1 MKRSSVFYTITF
13 IFALALTSIFLA
25 FLWLM
30 DYDKQNYAREL
41 NAKYSTIARNQLFLM
56 SGIINE
62 KEYERQT
69 GDFKMPEITNER
81 QKEEILANATVL
93 EEISADIGSSA
104 IMIYQNH
111 HYLKV
116 RHVDKVLLL
125 KDNDYQ
131 PYRYDIIKIIFSLVA
146 IILLAA
152 YVFVIRKLKP
162 LRKLK
167 RQIAKFAAG
176 EIDEVQNVSSGND
189 EISEVAEAFYDA
201 VCQIKNLNASRKL
214 FLRNI
219 MHELKTPITKGRL
232 AAEMI
237 EKSKNQERLVSV
249 FIKLENL
256 INEFA
261 AVEQVTSSITLNNTK
276 ICRIDDVIDEAKTRR
291 GRPTL
296 GVLYDNRVAVL
307 MGDFILSSALVG
319 AIALSDL
326 RIMGIVS
333 AIGRELTEGEIRQFE
348 TAEGIILDEATYY
361 DIIFQKTAVLF
372 RSCAE
377 VAAITTEASTEDY
390 DRAAR
395 IGTALGMAF
404 QIRDDIFDYYR
415 SDVGKPTG
423 NDIREGKITLPLLH
437 VLTELQK
444 EGKATPYL
452 ALLSE
457 KPIPPS
463 SIEQLTTLAHEAGGI
478 DYAWKRLYHYIDEAK
493 TLLCSFPESEY
504 RTSLLALADYI
515 AERTI

>member
-69 GDFKMPEITNER
+69 GDFKMPEITNEQ

-116 RHVDKVLLL
+116 QHVDKILLL

-131 PYRYDIIKIIFSLVA
+131 PYRYDIIKIIFLLVA

-176 EIDEVQNVSSGND
+176 EIEEVQNVSSGND

-201 VCQIKNLNASRKL
+201 VSQIKSLNASRKL

-261 AVEQVTSSITLNNTK
+261 AVEQVTSNIALNNTK
-276 ICRIDDVIDEAKTRR
+276 ICRIDDVIDEALDIAMVDPGQVTISK
-291 GRPTL
+291 L
-296 GVLYDNRVAVL
+296 EDVNLNA
-307 MGDFILSSALVG
+307 DFKLL
-319 AIALSDL
+319 AIAAKNMIDNALKYSPNKHVN
-326 RIMGIVS
+326 ITIT
-333 AIGRELTEGEIRQFE
+333 RESIKFINEGERLSKELRHYVEPFTKGESAQKSFGLGLYIVENIIKAHKLTLSYEYKNGLNVFSFE
-348 TAEGIILDEATYY
+348 NLQNI
-361 DIIFQKTAVLF
+361 
-372 RSCAE
+372 
-377 VAAITTEASTEDY
+377 VA
-390 DRAAR
+390 
-395 IGTALGMAF
+395 
-404 QIRDDIFDYYR
+404 
-415 SDVGKPTG
+415 
-423 NDIREGKITLPLLH
+423 
-437 VLTELQK
+437 
-444 EGKATPYL
+444 
-452 ALLSE
+452 
-457 KPIPPS
+457 
-463 SIEQLTTLAHEAGGI
+463 
-478 DYAWKRLYHYIDEAK
+478 
-493 TLLCSFPESEY
+493 
-504 RTSLLALADYI
+504 
-515 AERTI
+515 

>member
-69 GDFKMPEITNER
+69 GDFKMPEITNEQ

-116 RHVDKVLLL
+116 QHVDKILLL

-131 PYRYDIIKIIFSLVA
+131 PYRYDIIKIIFLLVA

-201 VCQIKNLNASRKL
+201 VSQIKNLNASRKL

-261 AVEQVTSSITLNNTK
+261 AVEQVTSNIALNNTK
-276 ICRIDDVIDEAKTRR
+276 ICRIDDVIDEALDIAMVDPGQVTISK
-291 GRPTL
+291 L
-296 GVLYDNRVAVL
+296 EDVSLNA
-307 MGDFILSSALVG
+307 DFKLL
-319 AIALSDL
+319 AIAAKNMIDNALKYSPNKHVN
-326 RIMGIVS
+326 ITIT
-333 AIGRELTEGEIRQFE
+333 RESIKFINEGERLSKELRHYVEPFSQSESAQKSFGLGLYIVENIIKAHKLTLSYEYKNGLNVFSFE
-348 TAEGIILDEATYY
+348 
-361 DIIFQKTAVLF
+361 
-372 RSCAE
+372 
-377 VAAITTEASTEDY
+377 
-390 DRAAR
+390 
-395 IGTALGMAF
+395 
-404 QIRDDIFDYYR
+404 
-415 SDVGKPTG
+415 
-423 NDIREGKITLPLLH
+423 N
-437 VLTELQK
+437 LQNIS
-444 EGKATPYL
+444 A
-452 ALLSE
+452 
-457 KPIPPS
+457 
-463 SIEQLTTLAHEAGGI
+463 
-478 DYAWKRLYHYIDEAK
+478 
-493 TLLCSFPESEY
+493 
-504 RTSLLALADYI
+504 
-515 AERTI
+515 

>member
-56 SGIINE
+56 SGIIHE

-116 RHVDKVLLL
+116 QHVDKVLLL

-201 VCQIKNLNASRKL
+201 VSQITNLNASRKL

-261 AVEQVTSSITLNNTK
+261 AVEQVTSNIALNNTK
-276 ICRIDDVIDEAKTRR
+276 ICRIDDVIDEALDIAMVDPGQVTISK
-291 GRPTL
+291 L
-296 GVLYDNRVAVL
+296 EDVNLNA
-307 MGDFILSSALVG
+307 DFKLL
-319 AIALSDL
+319 AIAAKNMIDNALKYSPNKHVN
-326 RIMGIVS
+326 ITIT
-333 AIGRELTEGEIRQFE
+333 RESIKFINEGERLSKELRHYVEPFTKGESAQKSFGLGLYIVENIIKAHKLTLSYEYKNGLNVFSFE
-348 TAEGIILDEATYY
+348 NLQNI
-361 DIIFQKTAVLF
+361 
-372 RSCAE
+372 
-377 VAAITTEASTEDY
+377 AA
-390 DRAAR
+390 
-395 IGTALGMAF
+395 
-404 QIRDDIFDYYR
+404 
-415 SDVGKPTG
+415 
-423 NDIREGKITLPLLH
+423 
-437 VLTELQK
+437 
-444 EGKATPYL
+444 
-452 ALLSE
+452 
-457 KPIPPS
+457 
-463 SIEQLTTLAHEAGGI
+463 
-478 DYAWKRLYHYIDEAK
+478 
-493 TLLCSFPESEY
+493 
-504 RTSLLALADYI
+504 
-515 AERTI
+515 

>member
-276 ICRIDDVIDEAKTRR
+276 ICSIDDVIDEALDIAMVDPGQVTINK
-291 GRPTL
+291 L
-296 GVLYDNRVAVL
+296 EDVSLNA
-307 MGDFILSSALVG
+307 DFKLL
-319 AIALSDL
+319 AIAAKNMIDNALKYSPNKHVN
-326 RIMGIVS
+326 ITIT
-333 AIGRELTEGEIRQFE
+333 RESIKFINEGERLSKELRHYVEPFTKGESAKKSFGLGLYIVENIIKAHKLTLSYEYKNGLNVFSFE
-348 TAEGIILDEATYY
+348 NLQNI
-361 DIIFQKTAVLF
+361 
-372 RSCAE
+372 
-377 VAAITTEASTEDY
+377 AA
-390 DRAAR
+390 
-395 IGTALGMAF
+395 
-404 QIRDDIFDYYR
+404 
-415 SDVGKPTG
+415 
-423 NDIREGKITLPLLH
+423 
-437 VLTELQK
+437 
-444 EGKATPYL
+444 
-452 ALLSE
+452 
-457 KPIPPS
+457 
-463 SIEQLTTLAHEAGGI
+463 
-478 DYAWKRLYHYIDEAK
+478 
-493 TLLCSFPESEY
+493 
-504 RTSLLALADYI
+504 
-515 AERTI
+515 

>member
-116 RHVDKVLLL
+116 RHVDKILLL

-276 ICRIDDVIDEAKTRR
+276 ICRIDDIIDEALDIAMVDPGQVTISK
-291 GRPTL
+291 L
-296 GVLYDNRVAVL
+296 EDVNLNA
-307 MGDFILSSALVG
+307 DFKLL
-319 AIALSDL
+319 AIAAKNMIDNALKYSPNKHVN
-326 RIMGIVS
+326 ITIT
-333 AIGRELTEGEIRQFE
+333 RESIKFINEGERLSKELRHYVEPFTKGESAKKSFGLGLYIVENIIKAHKLTLSYEYKNGLNVFSFE
-348 TAEGIILDEATYY
+348 NLQNI
-361 DIIFQKTAVLF
+361 
-372 RSCAE
+372 
-377 VAAITTEASTEDY
+377 AA
-390 DRAAR
+390 
-395 IGTALGMAF
+395 
-404 QIRDDIFDYYR
+404 
-415 SDVGKPTG
+415 
-423 NDIREGKITLPLLH
+423 
-437 VLTELQK
+437 
-444 EGKATPYL
+444 
-452 ALLSE
+452 
-457 KPIPPS
+457 
-463 SIEQLTTLAHEAGGI
+463 
-478 DYAWKRLYHYIDEAK
+478 
-493 TLLCSFPESEY
+493 
-504 RTSLLALADYI
+504 
-515 AERTI
+515 

>member
-104 IMIYQNH
+104 IMIYQNY

-116 RHVDKVLLL
+116 QHVDKVLLL

-201 VCQIKNLNASRKL
+201 VCQIKKLNASRKL

-261 AVEQVTSSITLNNTK
+261 AVEQVTSNIALNNTK
-276 ICRIDDVIDEAKTRR
+276 ICRIDDIIDEALDIAMVDPGQVTISKLEDVNLNADFKLLAIAAKNMIDNALKYSPNKHVNITITRESIKFINEGER
-291 GRPTL
+291 LSKELRHYVEPFTKGESAQKSFGLGLYIVENIIKAHKLTL
-296 GVLYDNRVAVL
+296 GYEYKNGLNVFSFENLQN
-307 MGDFILSSALVG
+307 
-319 AIALSDL
+319 IA
-326 RIMGIVS
+326 
-333 AIGRELTEGEIRQFE
+333 A
-348 TAEGIILDEATYY
+348 
-361 DIIFQKTAVLF
+361 
-372 RSCAE
+372 
-377 VAAITTEASTEDY
+377 
-390 DRAAR
+390 
-395 IGTALGMAF
+395 
-404 QIRDDIFDYYR
+404 
-415 SDVGKPTG
+415 
-423 NDIREGKITLPLLH
+423 
-437 VLTELQK
+437 
-444 EGKATPYL
+444 
-452 ALLSE
+452 
-457 KPIPPS
+457 
-463 SIEQLTTLAHEAGGI
+463 
-478 DYAWKRLYHYIDEAK
+478 
-493 TLLCSFPESEY
+493 
-504 RTSLLALADYI
+504 
-515 AERTI
+515 

>member
-116 RHVDKVLLL
+116 QHVDKVLLL

-201 VCQIKNLNASRKL
+201 VSQIKSLNASRKL

-261 AVEQVTSSITLNNTK
+261 AVEQVTSNIALNNTK
-276 ICRIDDVIDEAKTRR
+276 ICRIDDVIDEALDIAMVDPGQVTISKLEDVSLNADFKLLAIAAKNMIDNALKYSPNKHVNITITRESIKFINEGER
-291 GRPTL
+291 LSKELRHYVEPFTKGESAQKSFGLGLYIVENIIKAHKLTL
-296 GVLYDNRVAVL
+296 GYEYKNGLNVFSFENLQN
-307 MGDFILSSALVG
+307 
-319 AIALSDL
+319 IA
-326 RIMGIVS
+326 
-333 AIGRELTEGEIRQFE
+333 A
-348 TAEGIILDEATYY
+348 
-361 DIIFQKTAVLF
+361 
-372 RSCAE
+372 
-377 VAAITTEASTEDY
+377 
-390 DRAAR
+390 
-395 IGTALGMAF
+395 
-404 QIRDDIFDYYR
+404 
-415 SDVGKPTG
+415 
-423 NDIREGKITLPLLH
+423 
-437 VLTELQK
+437 
-444 EGKATPYL
+444 
-452 ALLSE
+452 
-457 KPIPPS
+457 
-463 SIEQLTTLAHEAGGI
+463 
-478 DYAWKRLYHYIDEAK
+478 
-493 TLLCSFPESEY
+493 
-504 RTSLLALADYI
+504 
-515 AERTI
+515 

>member
-69 GDFKMPEITNER
+69 GDFKMPEITNEQ

-116 RHVDKVLLL
+116 QHVDKILLL

-131 PYRYDIIKIIFSLVA
+131 PYRYDIIKIIFLLVA

-201 VCQIKNLNASRKL
+201 VSQIKNLNASRKL

-261 AVEQVTSSITLNNTK
+261 AVEQVTSSIALNNTK
-276 ICRIDDVIDEAKTRR
+276 ICRIDDVIDEALDIAMVDPGQVTISK
-291 GRPTL
+291 L
-296 GVLYDNRVAVL
+296 EDVNLNA
-307 MGDFILSSALVG
+307 DFKLL
-319 AIALSDL
+319 AIAAKNMIDNALKYSPNKHVN
-326 RIMGIVS
+326 ITIT
-333 AIGRELTEGEIRQFE
+333 RESIKFINEGERLSKELRHYVEPFTKGESTQKSFGLGLYIVENIIKAHKLTLSYEYKNGLNVFSFE
-348 TAEGIILDEATYY
+348 NLQNI
-361 DIIFQKTAVLF
+361 
-372 RSCAE
+372 
-377 VAAITTEASTEDY
+377 AA
-390 DRAAR
+390 
-395 IGTALGMAF
+395 
-404 QIRDDIFDYYR
+404 
-415 SDVGKPTG
+415 
-423 NDIREGKITLPLLH
+423 
-437 VLTELQK
+437 
-444 EGKATPYL
+444 
-452 ALLSE
+452 
-457 KPIPPS
+457 
-463 SIEQLTTLAHEAGGI
+463 
-478 DYAWKRLYHYIDEAK
+478 
-493 TLLCSFPESEY
+493 
-504 RTSLLALADYI
+504 
-515 AERTI
+515 

>member
-69 GDFKMPEITNER
+69 GDFKMPEITNEQ

-116 RHVDKVLLL
+116 QHVDKILLL
-125 KDNDYQ
+125 KDKDYQ
-131 PYRYDIIKIIFSLVA
+131 PYRYDIIKIIFLLVA

-201 VCQIKNLNASRKL
+201 VSQIKSLNASRKL

-261 AVEQVTSSITLNNTK
+261 AVEQVTSSIALNNTK
-276 ICRIDDVIDEAKTRR
+276 ICRIDDVIDEALDIAMVDPGQVTISKLEDVSLNADFKLLAIAAKNMIDNALKYSPNKHVNITITRESIKFINEGER
-291 GRPTL
+291 LSKELRHYVEPFTKGESAQKSFGLGLYIVENIIKAHKLTL
-296 GVLYDNRVAVL
+296 GYEYKNGLNVFSFENLQN
-307 MGDFILSSALVG
+307 
-319 AIALSDL
+319 IA
-326 RIMGIVS
+326 
-333 AIGRELTEGEIRQFE
+333 A
-348 TAEGIILDEATYY
+348 
-361 DIIFQKTAVLF
+361 
-372 RSCAE
+372 
-377 VAAITTEASTEDY
+377 
-390 DRAAR
+390 
-395 IGTALGMAF
+395 
-404 QIRDDIFDYYR
+404 
-415 SDVGKPTG
+415 
-423 NDIREGKITLPLLH
+423 
-437 VLTELQK
+437 
-444 EGKATPYL
+444 
-452 ALLSE
+452 
-457 KPIPPS
+457 
-463 SIEQLTTLAHEAGGI
+463 
-478 DYAWKRLYHYIDEAK
+478 
-493 TLLCSFPESEY
+493 
-504 RTSLLALADYI
+504 
-515 AERTI
+515 

>member
-69 GDFKMPEITNER
+69 GDFKMPEITNEQ

-116 RHVDKVLLL
+116 QHVDKVLLL

-189 EISEVAEAFYDA
+189 EISEVAEAFYDS

-214 FLRNI
+214 FLR

-261 AVEQVTSSITLNNTK
+261 AVEQVTSSIALNNTK
-276 ICRIDDVIDEAKTRR
+276 ICRIDDVIDEALDIAMVDPGQVTISK
-291 GRPTL
+291 L
-296 GVLYDNRVAVL
+296 EDVNLNA
-307 MGDFILSSALVG
+307 DFKLL
-319 AIALSDL
+319 AIAAKNMIDNALKYSPNKHVN
-326 RIMGIVS
+326 ITIT
-333 AIGRELTEGEIRQFE
+333 RESIKFINEGERLSKELRHYVEPFTKGESAKKSFGLGLYIVENIIKAHKLTLSYEYKNGLNVFSFE
-348 TAEGIILDEATYY
+348 NLQNI
-361 DIIFQKTAVLF
+361 
-372 RSCAE
+372 
-377 VAAITTEASTEDY
+377 AA
-390 DRAAR
+390 
-395 IGTALGMAF
+395 
-404 QIRDDIFDYYR
+404 
-415 SDVGKPTG
+415 
-423 NDIREGKITLPLLH
+423 
-437 VLTELQK
+437 
-444 EGKATPYL
+444 
-452 ALLSE
+452 
-457 KPIPPS
+457 
-463 SIEQLTTLAHEAGGI
+463 
-478 DYAWKRLYHYIDEAK
+478 
-493 TLLCSFPESEY
+493 
-504 RTSLLALADYI
+504 
-515 AERTI
+515 

>member
-116 RHVDKVLLL
+116 QHVDKVLLL

-201 VCQIKNLNASRKL
+201 VSQIKNLNASRKL

-261 AVEQVTSSITLNNTK
+261 AVEQVTSNIALNNTK
-276 ICRIDDVIDEAKTRR
+276 ICRIDDVIDEALDIAMVDPGQVTISK
-291 GRPTL
+291 L
-296 GVLYDNRVAVL
+296 EDVNLNA
-307 MGDFILSSALVG
+307 DFKLL
-319 AIALSDL
+319 AIAAKNMIDNAVKYSPNKHVN
-326 RIMGIVS
+326 ITIT
-333 AIGRELTEGEIRQFE
+333 RESIKFINEGERLSKELRHYVEPFTKGESAQKSFGLGLYIVENIIKAHKLTLSYEYKNELNVFSFE
-348 TAEGIILDEATYY
+348 NLQNI
-361 DIIFQKTAVLF
+361 
-372 RSCAE
+372 
-377 VAAITTEASTEDY
+377 AA
-390 DRAAR
+390 
-395 IGTALGMAF
+395 
-404 QIRDDIFDYYR
+404 
-415 SDVGKPTG
+415 
-423 NDIREGKITLPLLH
+423 
-437 VLTELQK
+437 
-444 EGKATPYL
+444 
-452 ALLSE
+452 
-457 KPIPPS
+457 
-463 SIEQLTTLAHEAGGI
+463 
-478 DYAWKRLYHYIDEAK
+478 
-493 TLLCSFPESEY
+493 
-504 RTSLLALADYI
+504 
-515 AERTI
+515 

>member
-69 GDFKMPEITNER
+69 GDFKMPEITNEQ

-116 RHVDKVLLL
+116 QHVDKILLL

-131 PYRYDIIKIIFSLVA
+131 PYRYDIIKIIFLLVA

-201 VCQIKNLNASRKL
+201 VSQIKNLNASRKL

-261 AVEQVTSSITLNNTK
+261 AVEQVTSNIALNNTK
-276 ICRIDDVIDEAKTRR
+276 ICRIDDVIDEALDIAMVDPGQVTISKLEDVSLNADFKLLAIAAKNMIDNALKYSPNKHVNITITRESIKFINEGER
-291 GRPTL
+291 LSKELRHYVEPFTKGESAQKSFGLGLYIVENIIKAHKLTL
-296 GVLYDNRVAVL
+296 GYEYKNGLNVFSFENLQN
-307 MGDFILSSALVG
+307 
-319 AIALSDL
+319 IA
-326 RIMGIVS
+326 
-333 AIGRELTEGEIRQFE
+333 A
-348 TAEGIILDEATYY
+348 
-361 DIIFQKTAVLF
+361 
-372 RSCAE
+372 
-377 VAAITTEASTEDY
+377 
-390 DRAAR
+390 
-395 IGTALGMAF
+395 
-404 QIRDDIFDYYR
+404 
-415 SDVGKPTG
+415 
-423 NDIREGKITLPLLH
+423 
-437 VLTELQK
+437 
-444 EGKATPYL
+444 
-452 ALLSE
+452 
-457 KPIPPS
+457 
-463 SIEQLTTLAHEAGGI
+463 
-478 DYAWKRLYHYIDEAK
+478 
-493 TLLCSFPESEY
+493 
-504 RTSLLALADYI
+504 
-515 AERTI
+515 

>member
-69 GDFKMPEITNER
+69 GDFKMPEITNEQ

-116 RHVDKVLLL
+116 QHVDKILLL

-131 PYRYDIIKIIFSLVA
+131 PYRYDIIKIIFLLVA

-201 VCQIKNLNASRKL
+201 VSQIKNLNASRKL

-261 AVEQVTSSITLNNTK
+261 AVEQVTSNIALNNTK
-276 ICRIDDVIDEAKTRR
+276 ICRIDDVIDEALDIAMVDPGQVTISK
-291 GRPTL
+291 L
-296 GVLYDNRVAVL
+296 EDVNLNA
-307 MGDFILSSALVG
+307 DFKLL
-319 AIALSDL
+319 AIAAKNMIDNALKYSPNKHVNITITRESIKFINKGERLSKEL
-326 RIMGIVS
+326 RHYVEPFTKGESAQKSFGLGLYIVENIIKAHKLTLSYEYKNGLNVFSFENLQNIS
-333 AIGRELTEGEIRQFE
+333 A
-348 TAEGIILDEATYY
+348 
-361 DIIFQKTAVLF
+361 
-372 RSCAE
+372 
-377 VAAITTEASTEDY
+377 
-390 DRAAR
+390 
-395 IGTALGMAF
+395 
-404 QIRDDIFDYYR
+404 
-415 SDVGKPTG
+415 
-423 NDIREGKITLPLLH
+423 
-437 VLTELQK
+437 
-444 EGKATPYL
+444 
-452 ALLSE
+452 
-457 KPIPPS
+457 
-463 SIEQLTTLAHEAGGI
+463 
-478 DYAWKRLYHYIDEAK
+478 
-493 TLLCSFPESEY
+493 
-504 RTSLLALADYI
+504 
-515 AERTI
+515 

>member
-69 GDFKMPEITNER
+69 GDFKMPEITNEQ

-116 RHVDKVLLL
+116 QHVDKILLL

-131 PYRYDIIKIIFSLVA
+131 PYRYDIIKIIFLLVA

-201 VCQIKNLNASRKL
+201 VSQIKNLNASRKL

-261 AVEQVTSSITLNNTK
+261 AVEQVTSSIALNNTK
-276 ICRIDDVIDEAKTRR
+276 ICRIDDVIDEALDIAMVDPGQVTISK
-291 GRPTL
+291 L
-296 GVLYDNRVAVL
+296 EDVNLNA
-307 MGDFILSSALVG
+307 DFKLL
-319 AIALSDL
+319 AIAAKNMIDNALKYSPNKHVN
-326 RIMGIVS
+326 ITIT
-333 AIGRELTEGEIRQFE
+333 RESIKFINEGERLSKELRHYVEPFTKGESAQKSFGLGLYIVENIIKAHKLTLSYEYKNGLNVFSFE
-348 TAEGIILDEATYY
+348 NLQNI
-361 DIIFQKTAVLF
+361 
-372 RSCAE
+372 
-377 VAAITTEASTEDY
+377 AA
-390 DRAAR
+390 
-395 IGTALGMAF
+395 
-404 QIRDDIFDYYR
+404 
-415 SDVGKPTG
+415 
-423 NDIREGKITLPLLH
+423 
-437 VLTELQK
+437 
-444 EGKATPYL
+444 
-452 ALLSE
+452 
-457 KPIPPS
+457 
-463 SIEQLTTLAHEAGGI
+463 
-478 DYAWKRLYHYIDEAK
+478 
-493 TLLCSFPESEY
+493 
-504 RTSLLALADYI
+504 
-515 AERTI
+515 

>member
-69 GDFKMPEITNER
+69 GDFKMPEITNEQ

-116 RHVDKVLLL
+116 QHVDKTLLL

-131 PYRYDIIKIIFSLVA
+131 PYRYDIIKIIFLLVA

-176 EIDEVQNVSSGND
+176 EIDEVQNISSGND

-237 EKSKNQERLVSV
+237 EKNKNQERLVSV

-261 AVEQVTSSITLNNTK
+261 AVEQVTSNIALNNTK
-276 ICRIDDVIDEAKTRR
+276 ICRIDDVIDEALDIAMVDPGQVTISK
-291 GRPTL
+291 L
-296 GVLYDNRVAVL
+296 EDVNLNA
-307 MGDFILSSALVG
+307 DFKLL
-319 AIALSDL
+319 AIAAKNMIDNALKYSPNKHVN
-326 RIMGIVS
+326 ITIT
-333 AIGRELTEGEIRQFE
+333 RESIKFINEGERLSKELRHYVEPFTKGESAQKSFGLGLYIVENIIKAHKLTLSYEYKNGLNVFSFE
-348 TAEGIILDEATYY
+348 NLQNI
-361 DIIFQKTAVLF
+361 
-372 RSCAE
+372 
-377 VAAITTEASTEDY
+377 AA
-390 DRAAR
+390 
-395 IGTALGMAF
+395 
-404 QIRDDIFDYYR
+404 
-415 SDVGKPTG
+415 
-423 NDIREGKITLPLLH
+423 
-437 VLTELQK
+437 
-444 EGKATPYL
+444 
-452 ALLSE
+452 
-457 KPIPPS
+457 
-463 SIEQLTTLAHEAGGI
+463 
-478 DYAWKRLYHYIDEAK
+478 
-493 TLLCSFPESEY
+493 
-504 RTSLLALADYI
+504 
-515 AERTI
+515 

>member
-69 GDFKMPEITNER
+69 GDFKMPEITNEQ

-116 RHVDKVLLL
+116 QHVDKVLLL

-201 VCQIKNLNASRKL
+201 VSQIKNLNASRKL

-261 AVEQVTSSITLNNTK
+261 AVEQVTSNIALNNTK
-276 ICRIDDVIDEAKTRR
+276 ICRIDDVIDEALDIAMVDPGQVTISK
-291 GRPTL
+291 L
-296 GVLYDNRVAVL
+296 EDVNLNA
-307 MGDFILSSALVG
+307 DFKLL
-319 AIALSDL
+319 AIAAKNMIDNALKYSPNK
-326 RIMGIVS
+326 RVNITIT
-333 AIGRELTEGEIRQFE
+333 RESIKFINEGERLSKELRHYVEPFTKGESAQKSFGLGLYIVENIIKAHKLTLSYEYKNGLNVFSFE
-348 TAEGIILDEATYY
+348 NLQNI
-361 DIIFQKTAVLF
+361 
-372 RSCAE
+372 
-377 VAAITTEASTEDY
+377 AA
-390 DRAAR
+390 
-395 IGTALGMAF
+395 
-404 QIRDDIFDYYR
+404 
-415 SDVGKPTG
+415 
-423 NDIREGKITLPLLH
+423 
-437 VLTELQK
+437 
-444 EGKATPYL
+444 
-452 ALLSE
+452 
-457 KPIPPS
+457 
-463 SIEQLTTLAHEAGGI
+463 
-478 DYAWKRLYHYIDEAK
+478 
-493 TLLCSFPESEY
+493 
-504 RTSLLALADYI
+504 
-515 AERTI
+515 

>member
-69 GDFKMPEITNER
+69 GDFKMPEITNEQ

-116 RHVDKVLLL
+116 QHVDKVLLL

-261 AVEQVTSSITLNNTK
+261 AVEQVTSNIALNNTK
-276 ICRIDDVIDEAKTRR
+276 ICRIDDVIDEALDIAMVDPGQVTISKLEDVSLNADFKLLAIAAKNMIDNALKYSPNKHVNITITRESIKFINEGER
-291 GRPTL
+291 LSKELRHYVEPFTKGESAQKSFGLGLYIVENIIKAHKLTL
-296 GVLYDNRVAVL
+296 GYEYKNGLNVFSFENLQN
-307 MGDFILSSALVG
+307 
-319 AIALSDL
+319 IA
-326 RIMGIVS
+326 
-333 AIGRELTEGEIRQFE
+333 A
-348 TAEGIILDEATYY
+348 
-361 DIIFQKTAVLF
+361 
-372 RSCAE
+372 
-377 VAAITTEASTEDY
+377 
-390 DRAAR
+390 
-395 IGTALGMAF
+395 
-404 QIRDDIFDYYR
+404 
-415 SDVGKPTG
+415 
-423 NDIREGKITLPLLH
+423 
-437 VLTELQK
+437 
-444 EGKATPYL
+444 
-452 ALLSE
+452 
-457 KPIPPS
+457 
-463 SIEQLTTLAHEAGGI
+463 
-478 DYAWKRLYHYIDEAK
+478 
-493 TLLCSFPESEY
+493 
-504 RTSLLALADYI
+504 
-515 AERTI
+515 

>member
-13 IFALALTSIFLA
+13 IFTLALTSIFLA

-116 RHVDKVLLL
+116 QHVDKVLLL

-201 VCQIKNLNASRKL
+201 VSQIKNLNASRKL

-261 AVEQVTSSITLNNTK
+261 AVEQVTSNIALNNTK
-276 ICRIDDVIDEAKTRR
+276 ICRIDDVIDEALDIAMVDPGQVTISK
-291 GRPTL
+291 L
-296 GVLYDNRVAVL
+296 EDVNLKA
-307 MGDFILSSALVG
+307 DFKLL
-319 AIALSDL
+319 AIAAKNMIDNALKYSPNKHVN
-326 RIMGIVS
+326 ITIT
-333 AIGRELTEGEIRQFE
+333 RESIKFINEGERLSKELRHYVEPFTKGESAQKSFGLGLYIVENIIKAHKLTLSYEYKNGLNVFSFE
-348 TAEGIILDEATYY
+348 NLQNI
-361 DIIFQKTAVLF
+361 
-372 RSCAE
+372 
-377 VAAITTEASTEDY
+377 AA
-390 DRAAR
+390 
-395 IGTALGMAF
+395 
-404 QIRDDIFDYYR
+404 
-415 SDVGKPTG
+415 
-423 NDIREGKITLPLLH
+423 
-437 VLTELQK
+437 
-444 EGKATPYL
+444 
-452 ALLSE
+452 
-457 KPIPPS
+457 
-463 SIEQLTTLAHEAGGI
+463 
-478 DYAWKRLYHYIDEAK
+478 
-493 TLLCSFPESEY
+493 
-504 RTSLLALADYI
+504 
-515 AERTI
+515 

>member
-69 GDFKMPEITNER
+69 GDFKMPEITNEQ

-116 RHVDKVLLL
+116 QHVDKILLL

-201 VCQIKNLNASRKL
+201 VSQIKNLNASRKL

-261 AVEQVTSSITLNNTK
+261 AVEQVTSSIALNNTK
-276 ICRIDDVIDEAKTRR
+276 ICRIDDVIDEALDIAMVDPGQVTISK
-291 GRPTL
+291 L
-296 GVLYDNRVAVL
+296 EDVNLNA
-307 MGDFILSSALVG
+307 DFKLL
-319 AIALSDL
+319 AIAAKNMIDNALKYSPNKHVN
-326 RIMGIVS
+326 ITIT
-333 AIGRELTEGEIRQFE
+333 RESIKFINEGERLSKELRHYVEPFTKGESAQKSFGLGLYIVENIIKAHKLTLSYEYKNGLNVFSFE
-348 TAEGIILDEATYY
+348 NLQNI
-361 DIIFQKTAVLF
+361 
-372 RSCAE
+372 
-377 VAAITTEASTEDY
+377 AA
-390 DRAAR
+390 
-395 IGTALGMAF
+395 
-404 QIRDDIFDYYR
+404 
-415 SDVGKPTG
+415 
-423 NDIREGKITLPLLH
+423 
-437 VLTELQK
+437 
-444 EGKATPYL
+444 
-452 ALLSE
+452 
-457 KPIPPS
+457 
-463 SIEQLTTLAHEAGGI
+463 
-478 DYAWKRLYHYIDEAK
+478 
-493 TLLCSFPESEY
+493 
-504 RTSLLALADYI
+504 
-515 AERTI
+515 

>member
-116 RHVDKVLLL
+116 QHVDKVLLL

-201 VCQIKNLNASRKL
+201 VSQIKNLNASRKL

-261 AVEQVTSSITLNNTK
+261 AVEQVTSSIALNNTK
-276 ICRIDDVIDEAKTRR
+276 ICRIDDVIDEALDIAMVDPGQVTISKLEDVSLNADFKLLAIAAKNMIDNALKYSPNKHVNITITRESIKFINEGER
-291 GRPTL
+291 LSKELRHYVEPFTKGESAQKSFGLGLYIVENIIKAHKLTL
-296 GVLYDNRVAVL
+296 GYEYKNGLNVFSFENLQN
-307 MGDFILSSALVG
+307 
-319 AIALSDL
+319 IA
-326 RIMGIVS
+326 
-333 AIGRELTEGEIRQFE
+333 A
-348 TAEGIILDEATYY
+348 
-361 DIIFQKTAVLF
+361 
-372 RSCAE
+372 
-377 VAAITTEASTEDY
+377 
-390 DRAAR
+390 
-395 IGTALGMAF
+395 
-404 QIRDDIFDYYR
+404 
-415 SDVGKPTG
+415 
-423 NDIREGKITLPLLH
+423 
-437 VLTELQK
+437 
-444 EGKATPYL
+444 
-452 ALLSE
+452 
-457 KPIPPS
+457 
-463 SIEQLTTLAHEAGGI
+463 
-478 DYAWKRLYHYIDEAK
+478 
-493 TLLCSFPESEY
+493 
-504 RTSLLALADYI
+504 
-515 AERTI
+515 

>member
-69 GDFKMPEITNER
+69 GDFKMPEITNEQ

-116 RHVDKVLLL
+116 QHVDKILLL

-131 PYRYDIIKIIFSLVA
+131 PYRYDIIKIIFLLVA

-261 AVEQVTSSITLNNTK
+261 AVEQVTSSIALNNTK
-276 ICRIDDVIDEAKTRR
+276 ICRIDDVIDEALDIAMVDPGQVTISK
-291 GRPTL
+291 L
-296 GVLYDNRVAVL
+296 EDVSLNA
-307 MGDFILSSALVG
+307 DFKLL
-319 AIALSDL
+319 AIAAKNMIDNALKYSPNKHVN
-326 RIMGIVS
+326 ITIT
-333 AIGRELTEGEIRQFE
+333 RESIKFINEGERLSKELRHYVEPFTKGESAQKSFGLGLYIVENIIKAHKLTLSYEYKNGLNVFSFE
-348 TAEGIILDEATYY
+348 NLQNI
-361 DIIFQKTAVLF
+361 
-372 RSCAE
+372 
-377 VAAITTEASTEDY
+377 AA
-390 DRAAR
+390 
-395 IGTALGMAF
+395 
-404 QIRDDIFDYYR
+404 
-415 SDVGKPTG
+415 
-423 NDIREGKITLPLLH
+423 
-437 VLTELQK
+437 
-444 EGKATPYL
+444 
-452 ALLSE
+452 
-457 KPIPPS
+457 
-463 SIEQLTTLAHEAGGI
+463 
-478 DYAWKRLYHYIDEAK
+478 
-493 TLLCSFPESEY
+493 
-504 RTSLLALADYI
+504 
-515 AERTI
+515 

>member
-116 RHVDKVLLL
+116 QHVDKVLLL

-167 RQIAKFAAG
+167 RQIARFAAG

-201 VCQIKNLNASRKL
+201 VSQIKNLNASRKL

-261 AVEQVTSSITLNNTK
+261 AVEQVTSSIALNNTK
-276 ICRIDDVIDEAKTRR
+276 ICRIDDVIDEALDIAMVDPGQVTISKLEDVSLNADFKLLAIAAKNMIDNALKYSPNKHVNITITRESIKFINEGER
-291 GRPTL
+291 LSKELRHYVEPFTKGESAQKSFGLGLYIVENIIKAHKLTL
-296 GVLYDNRVAVL
+296 GYEYKNGLNVFSFENLQN
-307 MGDFILSSALVG
+307 
-319 AIALSDL
+319 IA
-326 RIMGIVS
+326 
-333 AIGRELTEGEIRQFE
+333 A
-348 TAEGIILDEATYY
+348 
-361 DIIFQKTAVLF
+361 
-372 RSCAE
+372 
-377 VAAITTEASTEDY
+377 
-390 DRAAR
+390 
-395 IGTALGMAF
+395 
-404 QIRDDIFDYYR
+404 
-415 SDVGKPTG
+415 
-423 NDIREGKITLPLLH
+423 
-437 VLTELQK
+437 
-444 EGKATPYL
+444 
-452 ALLSE
+452 
-457 KPIPPS
+457 
-463 SIEQLTTLAHEAGGI
+463 
-478 DYAWKRLYHYIDEAK
+478 
-493 TLLCSFPESEY
+493 
-504 RTSLLALADYI
+504 
-515 AERTI
+515 

>member
-69 GDFKMPEITNER
+69 GDFKMPEITNEQ

-116 RHVDKVLLL
+116 QHVDKILLL

-131 PYRYDIIKIIFSLVA
+131 PYRYDIIKIIFLLVA

-261 AVEQVTSSITLNNTK
+261 AVEQVTSNIALNNTK
-276 ICRIDDVIDEAKTRR
+276 ICRIDDVIDEALDIAMVDPGQVTISKLEDVNLNADFKLLAIAAKNMIDNALKYSPNKRVNITITRESIKFINEGER
-291 GRPTL
+291 LSKELRHYVEPFTKGESAQKSFGLGLYIVENIIKAHKLTL
-296 GVLYDNRVAVL
+296 GYEYKNGLNVFSFENLQN
-307 MGDFILSSALVG
+307 
-319 AIALSDL
+319 IA
-326 RIMGIVS
+326 
-333 AIGRELTEGEIRQFE
+333 A
-348 TAEGIILDEATYY
+348 
-361 DIIFQKTAVLF
+361 
-372 RSCAE
+372 
-377 VAAITTEASTEDY
+377 
-390 DRAAR
+390 
-395 IGTALGMAF
+395 
-404 QIRDDIFDYYR
+404 
-415 SDVGKPTG
+415 
-423 NDIREGKITLPLLH
+423 
-437 VLTELQK
+437 
-444 EGKATPYL
+444 
-452 ALLSE
+452 
-457 KPIPPS
+457 
-463 SIEQLTTLAHEAGGI
+463 
-478 DYAWKRLYHYIDEAK
+478 
-493 TLLCSFPESEY
+493 
-504 RTSLLALADYI
+504 
-515 AERTI
+515 

>member
-116 RHVDKVLLL
+116 RHVDKILLL

-131 PYRYDIIKIIFSLVA
+131 PYRYDIIKIIFLLVA

-201 VCQIKNLNASRKL
+201 VSQIKNLNASRKL

-261 AVEQVTSSITLNNTK
+261 AVEQVTSNIALNNTK
-276 ICRIDDVIDEAKTRR
+276 ICRIDDVIDEALDIAMVDPGQVTISK
-291 GRPTL
+291 L
-296 GVLYDNRVAVL
+296 EDVNLNA
-307 MGDFILSSALVG
+307 DFKLL
-319 AIALSDL
+319 AIAAKNMIDNALKYSPNKHVN
-326 RIMGIVS
+326 ITIT
-333 AIGRELTEGEIRQFE
+333 RESIKFINEGERLSKELRHYVEPFTKGESAKKSFGLGLYIVENIIKAHKLTLSYEYKNGLNVFSFE
-348 TAEGIILDEATYY
+348 NLQNI
-361 DIIFQKTAVLF
+361 
-372 RSCAE
+372 
-377 VAAITTEASTEDY
+377 AA
-390 DRAAR
+390 
-395 IGTALGMAF
+395 
-404 QIRDDIFDYYR
+404 
-415 SDVGKPTG
+415 
-423 NDIREGKITLPLLH
+423 
-437 VLTELQK
+437 
-444 EGKATPYL
+444 
-452 ALLSE
+452 
-457 KPIPPS
+457 
-463 SIEQLTTLAHEAGGI
+463 
-478 DYAWKRLYHYIDEAK
+478 
-493 TLLCSFPESEY
+493 
-504 RTSLLALADYI
+504 
-515 AERTI
+515 

>member
-69 GDFKMPEITNER
+69 GDFKMPEITNEQ

-116 RHVDKVLLL
+116 QHVDKILLL

-201 VCQIKNLNASRKL
+201 VSQIKNLNASRKL

-276 ICRIDDVIDEAKTRR
+276 ICRIDDVIDEALDIAMVDPGQVTISK
-291 GRPTL
+291 L
-296 GVLYDNRVAVL
+296 EDVNLNA
-307 MGDFILSSALVG
+307 DFKLL
-319 AIALSDL
+319 AIAAKNMIDNALKYSPNKHVN
-326 RIMGIVS
+326 ITIT
-333 AIGRELTEGEIRQFE
+333 RESIKFINEGERLSKELRHYVEPFTKGESAQKSFGLGLYIVENIIKAHKLTLSYEYKNGLNVFSFE
-348 TAEGIILDEATYY
+348 NLQNI
-361 DIIFQKTAVLF
+361 
-372 RSCAE
+372 
-377 VAAITTEASTEDY
+377 AA
-390 DRAAR
+390 
-395 IGTALGMAF
+395 
-404 QIRDDIFDYYR
+404 
-415 SDVGKPTG
+415 
-423 NDIREGKITLPLLH
+423 
-437 VLTELQK
+437 
-444 EGKATPYL
+444 
-452 ALLSE
+452 
-457 KPIPPS
+457 
-463 SIEQLTTLAHEAGGI
+463 
-478 DYAWKRLYHYIDEAK
+478 
-493 TLLCSFPESEY
+493 
-504 RTSLLALADYI
+504 
-515 AERTI
+515 

>member
-1 MKRSSVFYTITF
+1 M
-13 IFALALTSIFLA
+13 A

-69 GDFKMPEITNER
+69 GDFKMPEITNEQ

-116 RHVDKVLLL
+116 QHVDKILLL

-131 PYRYDIIKIIFSLVA
+131 PYRYDIIKIIFLLVA

-201 VCQIKNLNASRKL
+201 VSQIKSLNASRKL

-261 AVEQVTSSITLNNTK
+261 AVEQVTSNIALNNTK
-276 ICRIDDVIDEAKTRR
+276 ICRIDDIIDEALDIAMVDPGQVTISK
-291 GRPTL
+291 L
-296 GVLYDNRVAVL
+296 EDVNLNA
-307 MGDFILSSALVG
+307 DFKLL
-319 AIALSDL
+319 AIAAKNMIDNALKYSPNKHVN
-326 RIMGIVS
+326 ITIT
-333 AIGRELTEGEIRQFE
+333 RESIKFINEGERLSKELRHYVEPFTKGESAQKSFGLGLYIVENIIKAHKLTLSYEYKNGLNVFSFE
-348 TAEGIILDEATYY
+348 NLQNI
-361 DIIFQKTAVLF
+361 
-372 RSCAE
+372 
-377 VAAITTEASTEDY
+377 AA
-390 DRAAR
+390 
-395 IGTALGMAF
+395 
-404 QIRDDIFDYYR
+404 
-415 SDVGKPTG
+415 
-423 NDIREGKITLPLLH
+423 
-437 VLTELQK
+437 
-444 EGKATPYL
+444 
-452 ALLSE
+452 
-457 KPIPPS
+457 
-463 SIEQLTTLAHEAGGI
+463 
-478 DYAWKRLYHYIDEAK
+478 
-493 TLLCSFPESEY
+493 
-504 RTSLLALADYI
+504 
-515 AERTI
+515 

>member
-69 GDFKMPEITNER
+69 GDFKMPEITNEQ

-116 RHVDKVLLL
+116 QHVDKVLLL

-131 PYRYDIIKIIFSLVA
+131 PYRYDIIKIIFLLVA

-201 VCQIKNLNASRKL
+201 VSQIKNLNASRKL

-261 AVEQVTSSITLNNTK
+261 AVEQVTSNIALNNTK
-276 ICRIDDVIDEAKTRR
+276 ICRIDDVIDEALDIAMVDPGQVTISK
-291 GRPTL
+291 L
-296 GVLYDNRVAVL
+296 EDVNLNA
-307 MGDFILSSALVG
+307 DFKLL
-319 AIALSDL
+319 AIAAKNMIDNALKYSPNKHVN
-326 RIMGIVS
+326 ITIT
-333 AIGRELTEGEIRQFE
+333 RESIKFINEGERLSKELRHYVEPFTKGESAQKSFGLGLYIVENIIKAHKLTLSYEYKNGLNVFSFE
-348 TAEGIILDEATYY
+348 NLQNI
-361 DIIFQKTAVLF
+361 
-372 RSCAE
+372 
-377 VAAITTEASTEDY
+377 AA
-390 DRAAR
+390 
-395 IGTALGMAF
+395 
-404 QIRDDIFDYYR
+404 
-415 SDVGKPTG
+415 
-423 NDIREGKITLPLLH
+423 
-437 VLTELQK
+437 
-444 EGKATPYL
+444 
-452 ALLSE
+452 
-457 KPIPPS
+457 
-463 SIEQLTTLAHEAGGI
+463 
-478 DYAWKRLYHYIDEAK
+478 
-493 TLLCSFPESEY
+493 
-504 RTSLLALADYI
+504 
-515 AERTI
+515 

>member
-69 GDFKMPEITNER
+69 GDFKMPEITNEQ
-81 QKEEILANATVL
+81 QKEEILTNATVL

-116 RHVDKVLLL
+116 QHVDKILLL

-131 PYRYDIIKIIFSLVA
+131 PYRYDIIKIIFLLVA

-201 VCQIKNLNASRKL
+201 VSQIKNLNASRKL

-261 AVEQVTSSITLNNTK
+261 AVEQVTSNIALNNTK
-276 ICRIDDVIDEAKTRR
+276 ICRIDDVIDEALDIAMVDPGQVTISKLEDVNLNADFKLLAIAAKNMIDNALKYSPNKHVNITITRESIKFINEGER
-291 GRPTL
+291 LSKELRHYVEPFTKGESAQKSFGLGLYIVENIIKAHKLTL
-296 GVLYDNRVAVL
+296 GYEYKNGLNVFSFENLQNIAV
-307 MGDFILSSALVG
+307 
-319 AIALSDL
+319 
-326 RIMGIVS
+326 
-333 AIGRELTEGEIRQFE
+333 
-348 TAEGIILDEATYY
+348 
-361 DIIFQKTAVLF
+361 
-372 RSCAE
+372 
-377 VAAITTEASTEDY
+377 
-390 DRAAR
+390 
-395 IGTALGMAF
+395 
-404 QIRDDIFDYYR
+404 
-415 SDVGKPTG
+415 
-423 NDIREGKITLPLLH
+423 
-437 VLTELQK
+437 
-444 EGKATPYL
+444 
-452 ALLSE
+452 
-457 KPIPPS
+457 
-463 SIEQLTTLAHEAGGI
+463 
-478 DYAWKRLYHYIDEAK
+478 
-493 TLLCSFPESEY
+493 
-504 RTSLLALADYI
+504 
-515 AERTI
+515 

>member
-69 GDFKMPEITNER
+69 GDFKMPEITNEQ
-81 QKEEILANATVL
+81 QKEKILANATVL

-116 RHVDKVLLL
+116 QHVDKILLL

-131 PYRYDIIKIIFSLVA
+131 PYRYDIIKIIFLLVA

-201 VCQIKNLNASRKL
+201 VSQIKNLNASRKL

-261 AVEQVTSSITLNNTK
+261 AVEQVTSNIALNNTK
-276 ICRIDDVIDEAKTRR
+276 ICRIDDVIDEALDIAMVDPGQVTISK
-291 GRPTL
+291 L
-296 GVLYDNRVAVL
+296 EDVSLNA
-307 MGDFILSSALVG
+307 DFKLL
-319 AIALSDL
+319 AIAAKNMIDNALKYSPNKHVN
-326 RIMGIVS
+326 ITIT
-333 AIGRELTEGEIRQFE
+333 RESIKFINEGERLSKELRHYVEPFTKGESAQKSFGLGLYIVENIIKAHKLTLSYEYKNGLNVFSFE
-348 TAEGIILDEATYY
+348 
-361 DIIFQKTAVLF
+361 
-372 RSCAE
+372 
-377 VAAITTEASTEDY
+377 
-390 DRAAR
+390 
-395 IGTALGMAF
+395 
-404 QIRDDIFDYYR
+404 
-415 SDVGKPTG
+415 
-423 NDIREGKITLPLLH
+423 N
-437 VLTELQK
+437 LQNIS
-444 EGKATPYL
+444 A
-452 ALLSE
+452 
-457 KPIPPS
+457 
-463 SIEQLTTLAHEAGGI
+463 
-478 DYAWKRLYHYIDEAK
+478 
-493 TLLCSFPESEY
+493 
-504 RTSLLALADYI
+504 
-515 AERTI
+515 

>member
-116 RHVDKVLLL
+116 QHVDKVLLL

-167 RQIAKFAAG
+167 RKIAKFAAG

-201 VCQIKNLNASRKL
+201 VSQIKNLNASRKL

-261 AVEQVTSSITLNNTK
+261 AVEQVTSNIALNNTK
-276 ICRIDDVIDEAKTRR
+276 ICRIDDVIDEALDIAMVDPGQVTISK
-291 GRPTL
+291 L
-296 GVLYDNRVAVL
+296 EDVNLNA
-307 MGDFILSSALVG
+307 DFKLL
-319 AIALSDL
+319 AIAAKNMIDNALKYSPNKHVN
-326 RIMGIVS
+326 ITIT
-333 AIGRELTEGEIRQFE
+333 RESIKFINEGERLSKELRHYVEPFTKGESAQKSFGLGLYIVENIIKAHKLTLSYEYKNGLNVFSFE
-348 TAEGIILDEATYY
+348 NLQNI
-361 DIIFQKTAVLF
+361 
-372 RSCAE
+372 
-377 VAAITTEASTEDY
+377 AA
-390 DRAAR
+390 
-395 IGTALGMAF
+395 
-404 QIRDDIFDYYR
+404 
-415 SDVGKPTG
+415 
-423 NDIREGKITLPLLH
+423 
-437 VLTELQK
+437 
-444 EGKATPYL
+444 
-452 ALLSE
+452 
-457 KPIPPS
+457 
-463 SIEQLTTLAHEAGGI
+463 
-478 DYAWKRLYHYIDEAK
+478 
-493 TLLCSFPESEY
+493 
-504 RTSLLALADYI
+504 
-515 AERTI
+515 

>member
-116 RHVDKVLLL
+116 RHVDKILLL

-261 AVEQVTSSITLNNTK
+261 AVEQVTSSIALNNTK
-276 ICRIDDVIDEAKTRR
+276 ICRIDDIIDEAMDIAMVDPGQVTISK
-291 GRPTL
+291 L
-296 GVLYDNRVAVL
+296 EDVNLNA
-307 MGDFILSSALVG
+307 DFKLL
-319 AIALSDL
+319 AIAAKNMIDNALKYSPNKHVN
-326 RIMGIVS
+326 ITIT
-333 AIGRELTEGEIRQFE
+333 RESIKFINEGERLSKELRHYVEPFTKGESAKKSFGLGLYIVENIIKAHKLTLSYEYKNGLNVFSFE
-348 TAEGIILDEATYY
+348 NLQNI
-361 DIIFQKTAVLF
+361 
-372 RSCAE
+372 
-377 VAAITTEASTEDY
+377 AA
-390 DRAAR
+390 
-395 IGTALGMAF
+395 
-404 QIRDDIFDYYR
+404 
-415 SDVGKPTG
+415 
-423 NDIREGKITLPLLH
+423 
-437 VLTELQK
+437 
-444 EGKATPYL
+444 
-452 ALLSE
+452 
-457 KPIPPS
+457 
-463 SIEQLTTLAHEAGGI
+463 
-478 DYAWKRLYHYIDEAK
+478 
-493 TLLCSFPESEY
+493 
-504 RTSLLALADYI
+504 
-515 AERTI
+515 

>member
-261 AVEQVTSSITLNNTK
+261 AVEQVTSNIALNNTK
-276 ICRIDDVIDEAKTRR
+276 ICRIDDIIDEALDIAMVDPGQVTISK
-291 GRPTL
+291 L
-296 GVLYDNRVAVL
+296 EDVNLNA
-307 MGDFILSSALVG
+307 DFKLL
-319 AIALSDL
+319 AIAAKNMIDNALKYSPNKHVN
-326 RIMGIVS
+326 ITIT
-333 AIGRELTEGEIRQFE
+333 RESIKFINEGERLSKELRHYVEPFTKGENAQKSFGLGLYIVENIIKAHKLTLSYEYKNGLNVFSFE
-348 TAEGIILDEATYY
+348 NLQNI
-361 DIIFQKTAVLF
+361 
-372 RSCAE
+372 
-377 VAAITTEASTEDY
+377 AA
-390 DRAAR
+390 
-395 IGTALGMAF
+395 
-404 QIRDDIFDYYR
+404 
-415 SDVGKPTG
+415 
-423 NDIREGKITLPLLH
+423 
-437 VLTELQK
+437 
-444 EGKATPYL
+444 
-452 ALLSE
+452 
-457 KPIPPS
+457 
-463 SIEQLTTLAHEAGGI
+463 
-478 DYAWKRLYHYIDEAK
+478 
-493 TLLCSFPESEY
+493 
-504 RTSLLALADYI
+504 
-515 AERTI
+515 

>member
-116 RHVDKVLLL
+116 QHVDKVLLL

-261 AVEQVTSSITLNNTK
+261 AVEQVTSNIALNNTK
-276 ICRIDDVIDEAKTRR
+276 ICRIDDVIDEALDIAMVDPGQVTISK
-291 GRPTL
+291 L
-296 GVLYDNRVAVL
+296 EDVNLNA
-307 MGDFILSSALVG
+307 DFKLL
-319 AIALSDL
+319 AIAAKNMIDNALKYSPNKHVNITITRESIKFINEGERLS
-326 RIMGIVS
+326 
-333 AIGRELTEGEIRQFE
+333 RELRHYVEPFTKGESAQKSFGLGLYIVENIIKAHKLTLSYEYKNGLNVFSFE
-348 TAEGIILDEATYY
+348 NLQNI
-361 DIIFQKTAVLF
+361 
-372 RSCAE
+372 
-377 VAAITTEASTEDY
+377 AA
-390 DRAAR
+390 
-395 IGTALGMAF
+395 
-404 QIRDDIFDYYR
+404 
-415 SDVGKPTG
+415 
-423 NDIREGKITLPLLH
+423 
-437 VLTELQK
+437 
-444 EGKATPYL
+444 
-452 ALLSE
+452 
-457 KPIPPS
+457 
-463 SIEQLTTLAHEAGGI
+463 
-478 DYAWKRLYHYIDEAK
+478 
-493 TLLCSFPESEY
+493 
-504 RTSLLALADYI
+504 
-515 AERTI
+515 

>member
-56 SGIINE
+56 SGIINK

-69 GDFKMPEITNER
+69 GDFKMPEITNEQ

-116 RHVDKVLLL
+116 QHVDKILLL

-201 VCQIKNLNASRKL
+201 VSQIKNLNASRKL

-261 AVEQVTSSITLNNTK
+261 AVEQVTSNIALNNTK
-276 ICRIDDVIDEAKTRR
+276 ICRIDDVIDEALDIAMVDPGQVTISKLEDVNLNADFKLLAIAAKNMIDNALKYSPNKHVNITITRESIKFINEGER
-291 GRPTL
+291 LSKELRHYVEPFTKGESAQKSFGLGLYIVENIIKAHKLTL
-296 GVLYDNRVAVL
+296 GYEYKNGLNVFSFENLQN
-307 MGDFILSSALVG
+307 
-319 AIALSDL
+319 IA
-326 RIMGIVS
+326 
-333 AIGRELTEGEIRQFE
+333 A
-348 TAEGIILDEATYY
+348 
-361 DIIFQKTAVLF
+361 
-372 RSCAE
+372 
-377 VAAITTEASTEDY
+377 
-390 DRAAR
+390 
-395 IGTALGMAF
+395 
-404 QIRDDIFDYYR
+404 
-415 SDVGKPTG
+415 
-423 NDIREGKITLPLLH
+423 
-437 VLTELQK
+437 
-444 EGKATPYL
+444 
-452 ALLSE
+452 
-457 KPIPPS
+457 
-463 SIEQLTTLAHEAGGI
+463 
-478 DYAWKRLYHYIDEAK
+478 
-493 TLLCSFPESEY
+493 
-504 RTSLLALADYI
+504 
-515 AERTI
+515 

>member
-69 GDFKMPEITNER
+69 GDFKMPEITNEQ

-116 RHVDKVLLL
+116 QHVDKVLLL

-201 VCQIKNLNASRKL
+201 VSQIKNLNASRKL

-261 AVEQVTSSITLNNTK
+261 AVEQVTSNIALNNTK
-276 ICRIDDVIDEAKTRR
+276 ICRIDDVIDEALDIAMVDPGQVTISK
-291 GRPTL
+291 L
-296 GVLYDNRVAVL
+296 EDVNLNA
-307 MGDFILSSALVG
+307 DFKLL
-319 AIALSDL
+319 AIAAKNMIDNALKYSPNKHVN
-326 RIMGIVS
+326 ITIT
-333 AIGRELTEGEIRQFE
+333 RESIKFINEGERLSKELRHYVEPFTKGENAQKSFGLGLYIVENIIKAHKLTLSYEYKNGLNVFSFE
-348 TAEGIILDEATYY
+348 NLQNI
-361 DIIFQKTAVLF
+361 
-372 RSCAE
+372 
-377 VAAITTEASTEDY
+377 AA
-390 DRAAR
+390 
-395 IGTALGMAF
+395 
-404 QIRDDIFDYYR
+404 
-415 SDVGKPTG
+415 
-423 NDIREGKITLPLLH
+423 
-437 VLTELQK
+437 
-444 EGKATPYL
+444 
-452 ALLSE
+452 
-457 KPIPPS
+457 
-463 SIEQLTTLAHEAGGI
+463 
-478 DYAWKRLYHYIDEAK
+478 
-493 TLLCSFPESEY
+493 
-504 RTSLLALADYI
+504 
-515 AERTI
+515 